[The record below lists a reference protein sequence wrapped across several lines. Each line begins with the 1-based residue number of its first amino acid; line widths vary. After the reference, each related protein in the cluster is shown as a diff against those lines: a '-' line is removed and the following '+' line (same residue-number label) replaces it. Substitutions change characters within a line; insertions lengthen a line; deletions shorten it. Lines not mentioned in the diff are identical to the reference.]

1 MADILEE
8 ASAILQCKAC
18 PWYKNCVTPMRLSP
32 EDMQKQ
38 LKSMMGLPGAPDAAS
53 DEMRLFLESAA
64 ATLQNVLL
72 EGCPVFIS
80 RLRSSP
86 KLAQTLK
93 QMMQTWGTETP
104 PPEKR

>member
-8 ASAILQCKAC
+8 ASAVLQCKTC
-18 PWYKNCVTPMRLSP
+18 PWYKNCVTPMRVGP

-38 LKSMMGLPGAPDAAS
+38 FKSLMGMSAAPETAS
-53 DEMRLFLESAA
+53 EEMRLFLESAA
-64 ATLQNVLL
+64 TTLQNVLL

-80 RLRSSP
+80 RLRQSP
-86 KLAQTLK
+86 RLAQSLK
-93 QMMQTWGTETP
+93 QVMQAWGQEIP